1 MDLYEKLL
9 KEYIRKYGEE
19 AKERLDNE
27 IKQIMRRLWIK
38 REEAIEE
45 LYRRVSERKRKA
57 KKENV
62 ISFEDIEAYVK
73 HKGIYGIVY
82 LPIDNFEKE
91 LYKLGKLLD
100 FIEKNLGEIICVLP
114 NIGITSTSLVL
125 GISSFQGVNGFAIV
139 YKERR

>member
-9 KEYIRKYGEE
+9 KEYTREYGEY

-27 IKQIMRRLWIK
+27 IKQIMHELWIK

-45 LYRRVSERKRKA
+45 LYRRRKREV

-62 ISFEDIEAYVK
+62 ISFEDIEAYIK
-73 HKGIYGIVY
+73 HKGVYGIVY

-91 LYKLGKLLD
+91 LYKLGKLLV
-100 FIEKNLGEIICVLP
+100 FIEKNLGEIICILP
-114 NIGITSTSLVL
+114 NIGITTTSLVL
-125 GISSFQGVNGFAIV
+125 GTSFQGVKGFAIV
-139 YKERR
+139 YKKRR

>member
-9 KEYIRKYGEE
+9 KEYTREYGEY

-27 IKQIMRRLWIK
+27 IKQIMHELWIK

-45 LYRRVSERKRKA
+45 LYRRRKREV

-62 ISFEDIEAYVK
+62 ISFEDIEAYIK
-73 HKGIYGIVY
+73 HKGVYGIVY

-100 FIEKNLGEIICVLP
+100 FIEENLGEIICVLP
-114 NIGITSTSLVL
+114 NIGITTTSLIL
-125 GISSFQGVNGFAIV
+125 GTSFQGVKGFAIV
-139 YKERR
+139 YKKRR

>member
-9 KEYIRKYGEE
+9 KEYIREYGEY

-27 IKQIMRRLWIK
+27 IKQIMHELWIE

-45 LYRRVSERKRKA
+45 LYRRRKREV

-62 ISFEDIEAYVK
+62 ISFEDIEAYIK
-73 HKGIYGIVY
+73 HKGVYGIVY

-114 NIGITSTSLVL
+114 NIGITTTSLIL
-125 GISSFQGVNGFAIV
+125 GTSFQGVKGFAIV
-139 YKERR
+139 YKKRR

>member
-1 MDLYEKLL
+1 MDLYEELL
-9 KEYIRKYGEE
+9 KEYTREYGEY

-27 IKQIMRRLWIK
+27 IKQIMHELWIK

-45 LYRRVSERKRKA
+45 LYRRRKREV

-62 ISFEDIEAYVK
+62 ISFEDIEAYIK
-73 HKGIYGIVY
+73 HKGVYGIVY

-114 NIGITSTSLVL
+114 NIGITPTSLVL
-125 GISSFQGVNGFAIV
+125 GTSFQGVKGFAIV
-139 YKERR
+139 YKKRR

>member
-9 KEYIRKYGEE
+9 KEYTREYGEY

-27 IKQIMRRLWIK
+27 IKQIMHELWIK

-45 LYRRVSERKRKA
+45 LYRRRKGEV

-62 ISFEDIEAYVK
+62 ISFEDIEAYIK
-73 HKGIYGIVY
+73 HKGVYGIVY

-91 LYKLGKLLD
+91 LYKLGKLLV
-100 FIEKNLGEIICVLP
+100 FIEKNLGEIICILP
-114 NIGITSTSLVL
+114 NIGITTTSLVL
-125 GISSFQGVNGFAIV
+125 GTSFQGVKGFAIV
-139 YKERR
+139 YKKRR

>member
-9 KEYIRKYGEE
+9 KEYTREYGEY

-27 IKQIMRRLWIK
+27 IKQIMHELWIE

-45 LYRRVSERKRKA
+45 LYRRRKREV

-62 ISFEDIEAYVK
+62 ISFEDIEAYIK
-73 HKGIYGIVY
+73 HKGVYGIVY

-100 FIEKNLGEIICVLP
+100 FIEKNLGEIICILP
-114 NIGITSTSLVL
+114 NIGITTTSLVL
-125 GISSFQGVNGFAIV
+125 GTSFQGVKGFAIV
-139 YKERR
+139 YKKRR

>member
-9 KEYIRKYGEE
+9 KEYTQEYGEY

-27 IKQIMRRLWIK
+27 IKQIMHELWIK

-45 LYRRVSERKRKA
+45 LYRRRKREV

-62 ISFEDIEAYVK
+62 ISFEDIEAYIK
-73 HKGIYGIVY
+73 HKGVYGIVY

-91 LYKLGKLLD
+91 LYKLGKLLV

-114 NIGITSTSLVL
+114 NIGITTTSLVL
-125 GISSFQGVNGFAIV
+125 GTSFQGVKGFAIV
-139 YKERR
+139 YKKRR

>member
-1 MDLYEKLL
+1 MDLYEELL
-9 KEYIRKYGEE
+9 KEYTREYGEY

-27 IKQIMRRLWIK
+27 IKQIMHELWIK

-45 LYRRVSERKRKA
+45 LYRRRKREV

-62 ISFEDIEAYVK
+62 ISFEDIEAYIK
-73 HKGIYGIVY
+73 HKGVYGIVY

-114 NIGITSTSLVL
+114 NIGITPTSLIL
-125 GISSFQGVNGFAIV
+125 GTSFQGVKGFAIV
-139 YKERR
+139 YKKRR